1 MRDPEIFQRMYEFPR
16 PIDLLQRLANTR
28 LPIRIADHGEIE
40 TLRIL
45 KLSGSI
51 KAAIPDAAR
60 LPGGLQR
67 GHAQSPATVDEITR
81 LGRILLDRFASRSPG
96 RTLAH
101 PHTQCL

>member
-1 MRDPEIFQRMYEFPR
+1 MYEFPR

-28 LPIRIADHGEIE
+28 LPIRIVDHGEIE

-60 LPGGLQR
+60 PPGGLLR
-67 GHAQSPATVDEITR
+67 SHAQSPATVDEITR
-81 LGRILLDRFASRSPG
+81 LGRILLDRFPSRAPG
-96 RTLAH
+96 RTSAQ
-101 PHTQCL
+101 PRMQCL